1 MLFDYKVFCNED
13 LFTKYERYAYTML
26 GVIILN
32 KRINAVFEG
41 GGVRGIGHVG
51 AACVFEKKGYEFVN
65 LAGSSA
71 GAIVASL
78 LAAGYKCDEIRREMD
93 KVNYKNFRQESLL
106 DKFGTIGKAASIFCH
121 YGIYR
126 ADYFEEWLNDL
137 LRQKNKVTFGD
148 IKDENQPCGEVP
160 YRLQITASDL
170 TDKRLLILPNDLKDF
185 CIDPD
190 TFPIAKA
197 VRMSMSI
204 PIFYEPYRLMDCNGK
219 EHYIV
224 DGGLLSNYPIW
235 LFDKTKA
242 YPPCSTVGFKFVD
255 STKDNKAQIKDTK
268 MNIMEYILALVSTG
282 LNAKDKQYISA
293 SKGDYQRTVTIPTT
307 VQIKGQE
314 KNIGATD
321 FGITE
326 AESDALFNNGAN
338 AARHFLDMWNYD
350 EWIKTFQRP
359 LYQNNV

>member
-1 MLFDYKVFCNED
+1 M
-13 LFTKYERYAYTML
+13 

-51 AACVFEKKGYEFVN
+51 AACIFEKKGYEFVN

-78 LAAGYKCDEIRREMD
+78 LAAGYTCEEIRKEMD
-93 KVNYKNFRQESLL
+93 HVNYMKFKQESLL
-106 DKFGTIGKAASIFCH
+106 DRIGTIGKVISILYH
-121 YGIYR
+121 YGIYS

-137 LRQKNKVTFGD
+137 LKKKGKVTFKD
-148 IKDENQPCGEVP
+148 IKTEINPCGDVP

-170 TDKRLLILPNDLKDF
+170 TEQKLLILPNDLKDF

-235 LFDKTKA
+235 IFDKVKA
-242 YPPCSTVGFKFVD
+242 YPPCHTIGFKFID
-255 STKDNKAQIKDTK
+255 EAQETKREVKDMK
-268 MNIMEYILALVSTG
+268 MNIIEYIWSLASTG

-293 SKGDYQRTVTIPTT
+293 SKGDYQRTVTIPTII
-307 VQIKGQE
+307 QLDGKE

-321 FGITE
+321 FGISDK
-326 AESDALFNNGAN
+326 ESDALFYNGSK
-338 AARHFLDMWNYD
+338 AARHFLDVWNYD
-350 EWIKTFQRP
+350 QWKKT
-359 LYQNNV
+359 YQSSD

>member
-1 MLFDYKVFCNED
+1 M
-13 LFTKYERYAYTML
+13 

-41 GGVRGIGHVG
+41 GGMRGIGHVG
-51 AACVFEKKGYEFVN
+51 AACIFEKKGYEFVN

-78 LAAGYKCDEIRREMD
+78 LAAGYTCEEIRKEMD
-93 KVNYKNFRQESLL
+93 HVNYMKFKQESLL
-106 DKFGTIGKAASIFCH
+106 DRIGTIGKVISILYH
-121 YGIYR
+121 YGIYS

-137 LRQKNKVTFGD
+137 LKKKGKVTFKD
-148 IKDENQPCGEVP
+148 IKTEINPCGDVP

-170 TDKRLLILPNDLKDF
+170 TEQKLLILPNDLKDF

-235 LFDKTKA
+235 IFDKVKA
-242 YPPCSTVGFKFVD
+242 YPPCHTIGFKFID
-255 STKDNKAQIKDTK
+255 EAQETKREVKDMK
-268 MNIMEYILALVSTG
+268 MNIIEYIWSLASTG

-293 SKGDYQRTVTIPTT
+293 SKGDYQRTVTIPTII
-307 VQIKGQE
+307 QLDGKE

-321 FGITE
+321 FGISDK
-326 AESDALFNNGAN
+326 ESDALFYNGSK
-338 AARHFLDMWNYD
+338 AARHFLDVWNYD
-350 EWIKTFQRP
+350 QWKKT
-359 LYQNNV
+359 YQSSD

>member
-1 MLFDYKVFCNED
+1 MYFPLPFLYQVKTAV
-13 LFTKYERYAYTML
+13 LFTILVGNAYIKM

-32 KRINAVFEG
+32 KKINAVFEG

-51 AACVFEKKGYEFVN
+51 AACIFEKKGYEFIN

-78 LAAGYKCDEIRREMD
+78 LAVGYNCEEIRKEMD
-93 KVNYKNFRQESLL
+93 HVNYMKFKQESLL
-106 DKFGTIGKAASIFCH
+106 DRLGTLGKVISILTN
-121 YGIYR
+121 YGIYS
-126 ADYFEEWLNDL
+126 ADYFEEWLTDL
-137 LRQKNKVTFGD
+137 LRKKGKVTFGD
-148 IKDENQPCGEVP
+148 IKTDVKPCGDAP

-170 TDKRLLILPNDLKDF
+170 TDQKLLILPNDLKDF

-190 TFPIAKA
+190 SFPIAKA

-204 PIFYEPYRLMDCNGK
+204 PIFYEPYLLKDCNGK

-235 LFDKTKA
+235 IFDKVKS

-255 STKDNKAQIKDTK
+255 STKENKGAVKDIK
-268 MNIMEYILALVSTG
+268 MNIMEYIFSLVSTG
-282 LNAKDKQYISA
+282 INAKDKQYISA
-293 SKGDYQRTVTIPTT
+293 TKGDFQRTVTIPTIVT
-307 VQIKGQE
+307 IEGEE

-321 FGITE
+321 FGITDE
-326 AESDALFNNGAN
+326 ESDALFLSGVN
-338 AARHFLDMWNYD
+338 AARHFLDIWNYG
-350 EWIKTFQRP
+350 EWKKM
-359 LYQNNV
+359 YQSTS

>member
-1 MLFDYKVFCNED
+1 
-13 LFTKYERYAYTML
+13 
-26 GVIILN
+26 VINLN

-51 AACVFEKKGYEFVN
+51 AACVFESKGYEFVN

-78 LAAGYKCDEIRREMD
+78 LAAGYKCNEIRKEMD
-93 KVNYKNFRQESLL
+93 SVNYMKFKQESLL
-106 DKFGTIGKAASIFCH
+106 DRMGTIGKVISILYH
-121 YGIYR
+121 YGIYS
-126 ADYFEEWLNDL
+126 ADYFEEWLNGL
-137 LRQKNKVTFGD
+137 LEKKGKVTFGD
-148 IKDENQPCGEVP
+148 IKVDVNPCGEVP

-170 TDKRLLILPNDLKDF
+170 TDQRLLILPNDLKEF

-190 TFPIAKA
+190 SFPIAKA

-204 PIFYEPYRLMDCNGK
+204 PIFYEPYKLLDCNGK

-235 LFDKTKA
+235 IFDKVKS

-255 STKDNKAQIKDTK
+255 STKNNEGKAKDIK
-268 MNIMEYILALVSTG
+268 MNIMEYIMSLVSTG

-293 SKGDYQRTVTIPTT
+293 SKGDFQRTVTIPTT
-307 VQIKGQE
+307 INLDGDT

-321 FGITE
+321 FGISNE
-326 AESDALFNNGAN
+326 ESNALFLNGAN
-338 AARHFLDMWNYD
+338 AARHFLDIWNYD
-350 EWIKTFQRP
+350 QWKKR
-359 LYQNNV
+359 YQSTG

>member
-1 MLFDYKVFCNED
+1 M
-13 LFTKYERYAYTML
+13 

-51 AACVFEKKGYEFVN
+51 AACIFEKKGYEFVN

-78 LAAGYKCDEIRREMD
+78 LAAGYKCEEIRKEMD
-93 KVNYKNFRQESLL
+93 HVNYMKFKQESLL
-106 DKFGTIGKAASIFCH
+106 DRMGTVGKVISILYH
-121 YGIYR
+121 YGIYS

-137 LRQKNKVTFGD
+137 LVKKGKVTFGD
-148 IKDENQPCGEVP
+148 IKTDINPCGDVP

-170 TDKRLLILPNDLKDF
+170 TDQKLLILPNDLKDF
-185 CIDPD
+185 CVDPD

-204 PIFYEPYRLMDCNGK
+204 PIFYEPYKLMDCNGK

-235 LFDKTKA
+235 IFDKVKA

-255 STKDNKAQIKDTK
+255 ATKNTNHEAKDIK
-268 MNIMEYILALVSTG
+268 MNIMEYIWSLVSTG

-293 SKGDYQRTVTIPTT
+293 SKGDFQRTVTIPTT
-307 VQIKGQE
+307 ISINGVE

-321 FGITE
+321 FGISD
-326 AESDALFNNGAN
+326 AESDALFRNGAM
-338 AARHFLDMWNYD
+338 AARHFLDIWNYD
-350 EWIKTFQRP
+350 QWKKTYQRSE
-359 LYQNNV
+359 

>member
-1 MLFDYKVFCNED
+1 MD
-13 LFTKYERYAYTML
+13 AYTTM

-51 AACVFEKKGYEFVN
+51 AACIFEKKGYEFVN

-78 LAAGYKCDEIRREMD
+78 LAAGYTCEEIRKEMD
-93 KVNYKNFRQESLL
+93 HVNYMKFKQESLL
-106 DKFGTIGKAASIFCH
+106 DRIGTIGKVISILYH
-121 YGIYR
+121 YGIYS

-137 LRQKNKVTFGD
+137 LKKKGKVTFGD
-148 IKDENQPCGEVP
+148 IKSEINPCGDVP

-170 TDKRLLILPNDLKDF
+170 TDQKLLILPNDLKDF

-235 LFDKTKA
+235 IFDKVKA
-242 YPPCSTVGFKFVD
+242 YPPCHTIGFKFID
-255 STKDNKAQIKDTK
+255 EAQETKREVKDIK
-268 MNIMEYILALVSTG
+268 MNIIEYIWSLVSTG

-293 SKGDYQRTVTIPTT
+293 SKGDYQRTVTIPTII
-307 VQIKGQE
+307 QLDGKE

-321 FGITE
+321 FGISDK
-326 AESDALFNNGAN
+326 ESDALFYNGSK
-338 AARHFLDMWNYD
+338 AARHFLDVWNYD
-350 EWIKTFQRP
+350 QWKKT
-359 LYQNNV
+359 YQSSH

>member
-1 MLFDYKVFCNED
+1 MMA
-13 LFTKYERYAYTML
+13 AYTTM

-51 AACVFEKKGYEFVN
+51 AACIFEKKGYEFVN

-78 LAAGYKCDEIRREMD
+78 LAVGYNCEEIRKEMD
-93 KVNYKNFRQESLL
+93 HVNYMKFKQESLL
-106 DKFGTIGKAASIFCH
+106 DRMGTVGKVISILYH
-121 YGIYR
+121 YGIYS

-137 LRQKNKVTFGD
+137 LKKKGKVTFGD
-148 IKDENQPCGEVP
+148 IKSEVNPCGNVP

-170 TDKRLLILPNDLKDF
+170 TDQKLLILPNDLKDF

-235 LFDKTKA
+235 IFDKVKA
-242 YPPCSTVGFKFVD
+242 YPPCYTIGFKFVD
-255 STKDNKAQIKDTK
+255 VAQETKREVKDIK
-268 MNIMEYILALVSTG
+268 MNIMEYIWSLVSTG

-293 SKGDYQRTVTIPTT
+293 SKGDYQRTVTIPTII
-307 VQIKGQE
+307 QIEGE
-314 KNIGATD
+314 EINIGATD
-321 FGITE
+321 FGISDK
-326 AESDALFNNGAN
+326 ESDALFYNGAK
-338 AARHFLDMWNYD
+338 AARNFLDIWNYD
-350 EWIKTFQRP
+350 QWKKT
-359 LYQNNV
+359 YQSAD

>member
-1 MLFDYKVFCNED
+1 M
-13 LFTKYERYAYTML
+13 

-51 AACVFEKKGYEFVN
+51 AACIFEKKGYEFVN

-78 LAAGYKCDEIRREMD
+78 LAAGYNCEEIRKEMD
-93 KVNYKNFRQESLL
+93 HVNYMKFKQESLL
-106 DKFGTIGKAASIFCH
+106 DRIGTIGKVISILYH
-121 YGIYR
+121 YGIYS

-137 LRQKNKVTFGD
+137 LKKKGKVTFGD
-148 IKDENQPCGEVP
+148 IKSEINPCGDVP

-170 TDKRLLILPNDLKDF
+170 TDQKLLILPNDLKDF

-235 LFDKTKA
+235 IFDKVKA
-242 YPPCSTVGFKFVD
+242 YPPCHTIGFKFID
-255 STKDNKAQIKDTK
+255 EAQETKREVKDIK
-268 MNIMEYILALVSTG
+268 MNIIEYIWSLVSTG

-293 SKGDYQRTVTIPTT
+293 SKGDYQRTVTIPTII
-307 VQIKGQE
+307 QLDGKE

-321 FGITE
+321 FGISDK
-326 AESDALFNNGAN
+326 ESDALFYNGSK
-338 AARHFLDMWNYD
+338 AARHFLDVWNYD
-350 EWIKTFQRP
+350 QWKKT
-359 LYQNNV
+359 YQSSH